1 MLVLVVVQCRVS
13 AICICEVANVR
24 YPADAHDLD

>member
-1 MLVLVVVQCRVS
+1 MIALVVVQCRVS
-13 AICICEVANVR
+13 ALYICEVANVR